1 MLQFQYLPGCIVHYK
16 QWKTIE
22 PHLFVN
28 QNINRC
34 MESTR
39 MNTRS
44 LTWMNSCITEVGR
57 RWADKLSVIIIIIT
71 TLRFMFL
78 VFFSPGGP
86 LRSAVVICYSWPT
99 NLFFTEVCVISSRSR
114 DKVNPD
120 TTSICQ
126 CTDLLLWG
134 KHRQLIRQR
143 FSWDNWPSL
152 PNFFLFFFT

>member
-1 MLQFQYLPGCIVHYK
+1 MHGKHKDEYK
-16 QWKTIE
+16 VFN
-22 PHLFVN
+22 L
-28 QNINRC
+28 
-34 MESTR
+34 
-39 MNTRS
+39 
-44 LTWMNSCITEVGR
+44 MNSCITEVGR
-57 RWADKLSVIIIIIT
+57 HWADKLSVIIIIIT
-71 TLRFMFL
+71 NPWFMFL

-86 LRSAVVICYSWPT
+86 LHSAVVICYSWPT

-143 FSWDNWPSL
+143 FFRRQLTFTSKFLS
-152 PNFFLFFFT
+152 FFLPRNTKRCCRLLKKTL